1 MAERFTVVD
10 QENIKYTGFFDI
22 NELTRMID
30 LYFRT
35 KAYDKRVIR
44 DEEHVY
50 KDHKFIHI
58 WWEPYKKITDYI
70 KFEVR
75 IWVNIANVTQV
86 TKEIDGV
93 KTKLNKGEFDVRLDG
108 FLITDYENRWEQKPL
123 YFFFRTI
130 FDKFIYK
137 MQMAKYE
144 ALIKEHVMELK
155 AEIAS
160 FLNLYRFY

>member
-10 QENIKYTGFFDI
+10 QEKIHYKGLFDI
-22 NELTRMID
+22 TQLTRMIE
-30 LYFRT
+30 LWCKT
-35 KAYDKRVIR
+35 KAYDKRIIR

-50 KDHKFIHI
+50 KDHKYIHL

-70 KFEVR
+70 KFEIR
-75 IWVNIANVTQV
+75 IWVYITDVSQV
-86 TKEIDGV
+86 EKEIDGI
-93 KTKLNKGEFDVRLDG
+93 KTKLNKGDFDIVLDG
-108 FLITDYENRWEQKPL
+108 FLITDYEHRWEQKPI

-144 ALIKEHVMELK
+144 ALIKQHVMELK
-155 AEIAS
+155 AEISS

>member
-10 QENIKYTGFFDI
+10 QEKIIYKGFFDVTQ
-22 NELTRMID
+22 LTRMIEQ
-30 LYFRT
+30 YFKT
-35 KAYDKRVIR
+35 KAYDKRIVR
-44 DEEHVY
+44 DEEHVE
-50 KDHKFIHI
+50 KDSKYIHL

-70 KFEVR
+70 KFEIR
-75 IWVNIANVTQV
+75 IWVYITNVTQV
-86 TKEIDGV
+86 EKDIDGI
-93 KTKLNKGEFDVRLDG
+93 KTKINKGDFYITLDG
-108 FLITDYENRWEQKPL
+108 FLITDYEHRWEEKPL

-155 AEIAS
+155 AEISS

>member
-10 QENIKYTGFFDI
+10 QEKIHYKGLFDI
-22 NELTRMID
+22 TQLTRMIE
-30 LYFRT
+30 LWCKT
-35 KAYDKRVIR
+35 KLYDKRIVR
-44 DEEHVY
+44 DEEHVH
-50 KDHKFIHI
+50 KDHKYIHL

-70 KFEVR
+70 KFEIR
-75 IWVNIANVTQV
+75 IWVYVNDVTQV
-86 TKEIDGV
+86 EKDIDGI
-93 KTKLNKGEFDVRLDG
+93 KTKLNKGDFDITLDG
-108 FLITDYENRWEQKPL
+108 FLITDYEHRWEEKPL

-144 ALIKEHVMELK
+144 ALIKQHVMELK
-155 AEIAS
+155 AEISS

>member
-10 QENIKYTGFFDI
+10 QEKIIYKGFFDVTQ
-22 NELTRMID
+22 LTRMIEQ
-30 LYFRT
+30 YFKT
-35 KAYDKRVIR
+35 KAYDKRIVR
-44 DEEHVY
+44 DEEHVE
-50 KDHKFIHI
+50 KDSKYIHL

-70 KFEVR
+70 KFEIR
-75 IWVNIANVTQV
+75 IWIYITNVTQV
-86 TKEIDGV
+86 EKDIDGI
-93 KTKLNKGEFDVRLDG
+93 KTKINKGDFYITLDG
-108 FLITDYENRWEQKPL
+108 FLITDYEHRWEEKPL
-123 YFFFRTI
+123 YFFFRTV

-155 AEIAS
+155 AEISS